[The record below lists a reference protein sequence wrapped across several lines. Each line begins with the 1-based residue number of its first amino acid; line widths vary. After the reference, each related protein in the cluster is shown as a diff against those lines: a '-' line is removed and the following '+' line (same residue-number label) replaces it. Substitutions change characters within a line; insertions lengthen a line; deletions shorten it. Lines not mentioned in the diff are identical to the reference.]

1 MRFVLNS
8 FETGADVKFEIPDA
22 DLNRHPDT
30 MLSAFAGPAG
40 TPDSRPEVQLKAV
53 KAAETYWSD
62 DMEVFLK
69 TYYARASGDQQL
81 RLVGAVT
88 LATLYE
94 AFLTELA
101 PARFRSFVEG
111 GLTVCW
117 GPDGHELCTR
127 DGKKYDFEKH
137 DLRLSSSVLSGWESE

>member
-1 MRFVLNS
+1 MSRVPASPELRRR
-8 FETGADVKFEIPDA
+8 A
-22 DLNRHPDT
+22 DLTFGVYCLHWPIL
-30 MLSAFAGPAG
+30 MLCLRA
-40 TPDSRPEVQLKAV
+40 
-53 KAAETYWSD
+53 
-62 DMEVFLK
+62 
-69 TYYARASGDQQL
+69 ARARGLSESDAVAFGTIFVPTL
-81 RLVGAVT
+81 LGAVT
-88 LATLYE
+88 CATLYE

-137 DLRLSSSVLSGWESE
+137 DLRRSSSVLSGWESE

>member
-1 MRFVLNS
+1 MWTDASKPRFQHS
-8 FETGADVKFEIPDA
+8 GGTSMP
-22 DLNRHPDT
+22 P
-30 MLSAFAGPAG
+30 MLMSLKMPHECARQCCRRGSDG
-40 TPDSRPEVQLKAV
+40 TIFVPTAL
-53 KAAETYWSD
+53 
-62 DMEVFLK
+62 
-69 TYYARASGDQQL
+69 
-81 RLVGAVT
+81 GAVT

-137 DLRLSSSVLSGWESE
+137 DLRRSSSVLSGWESE